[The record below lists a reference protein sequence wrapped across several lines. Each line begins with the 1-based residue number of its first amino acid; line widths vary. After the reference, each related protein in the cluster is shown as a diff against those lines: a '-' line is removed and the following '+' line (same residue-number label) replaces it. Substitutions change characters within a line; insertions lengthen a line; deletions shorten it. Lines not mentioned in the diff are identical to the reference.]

1 MMAISKPD
9 VIENRLLAALP
20 RKDRM
25 HMLAGCERVTLE
37 APQLLYEADQRIKY
51 VYFPLDCFASLIAS
65 TKGKDRLEVGMI
77 GNEGM
82 MGASL
87 VLGMDIPLLDVM
99 VQGTGT
105 ALRMK
110 NAAFKRELEHS
121 PALKRRLQ
129 HYAYVIMR
137 QLAQTAT
144 CMRFHL
150 VEERLARWLLMTQD
164 RAHSDILHLT
174 QEFLSYMLGVRR
186 VGISKAATSL
196 QQRHLI
202 SYSRGEIRILDRPG
216 LIEASC
222 QCYQADNEYYTQTL
236 EKESPR
242 RKTKLQEARPA
253 RHAPVT
259 NPSHLHKHNIS
270 SGSSP

>member
-1 MMAISKPD
+1 MVISKPD
-9 VIENRLLAALP
+9 VIENRLLAGLP

-25 HMLAGCERVTLE
+25 HVLAGCERVTLE
-37 APQLLYEADQRIKY
+37 APQLLYESLERIKF

-82 MGASL
+82 LGVPL
-87 VLGMDIPLLDVM
+87 VMGMDVPLMDIM
-99 VQGTGT
+99 IQGTGT

-110 NAAFKRELEHS
+110 NATFKRELEHS
-121 PALKRRLQ
+121 VTLRRRLQ
-129 HYAYVIMR
+129 HYAYVVLR

-164 RAHSDILHLT
+164 RAHSDVLHLT

-196 QQRHLI
+196 QQRQFI
-202 SYSRGEIRILDRPG
+202 RYSRGEIRILDRDG
-216 LIEASC
+216 LIGASC
-222 QCYQADNEYYTQTL
+222 PCYRADNEYYESVL
-236 EKESPR
+236 EKQPVA
-242 RKTKLQEARPA
+242 RKSRQLDRSKAKQP
-253 RHAPVT
+253 P
-259 NPSHLHKHNIS
+259 PSASQLRKHNLE
-270 SGSSP
+270 SGSAP

>member
-1 MMAISKPD
+1 MVISKPD

-37 APQLLYEADQRIKY
+37 APQLIYEAEKRIQF
-51 VYFPLDCFASLIAS
+51 VYFPLDCFASVIAS
-65 TKGKDRLEVGMI
+65 THGKDRLEVGMI

-82 MGASL
+82 VGAPLLMS
-87 VLGMDIPLLDVM
+87 MDVPLLDVM
-99 VQGTGT
+99 IQGTGT
-105 ALRMK
+105 ALRMR
-110 NAAFKRELEHS
+110 NALFKRELEYS
-121 PALKRRLQ
+121 SALRRRLQ
-129 HYAYVIMR
+129 NYAYVVMR
-137 QLAQTAT
+137 QLAQATT

-164 RAHSDILHLT
+164 RAHSDVLHLT

-196 QQRHLI
+196 QQRGLI
-202 SYSRGEIRILDRPG
+202 SYSRGEIRILDREG
-216 LIEASC
+216 LIEAAC
-222 QCYQADNEYYTQTL
+222 RCYRADIEYYANVL
-236 EKESPR
+236 EKPHSERTPHGQHR
-242 RKTKLQEARPA
+242 GQ
-253 RHAPVT
+253 HAPA
-259 NPSHLHKHNIS
+259 PSSNRMRKHNVA

>member
-9 VIENRLLAALP
+9 VIENRLLAGLP

-25 HMLAGCERVTLE
+25 HVLAGCERVTLE
-37 APQLLYEADQRIKY
+37 APQLLYESEERIKY

-82 MGASL
+82 MGSAL
-87 VLGMDIPLLDVM
+87 VLGMDAPMLDVM
-99 VQGTGT
+99 IQGTGT

-110 NAAFKRELEHS
+110 NATFKRELEHS
-121 PALKRRLQ
+121 SALKRRLQ
-129 HYAYVIMR
+129 HYSYVVMR

-196 QQRHLI
+196 QQRGLI
-202 SYSRGEIRILDRPG
+202 SYSRGEIRILDRNG
-216 LIEASC
+216 LIQAAC
-222 QCYQADNEYYTQTL
+222 QCYQADNEHYDKVL
-236 EKESPR
+236 EKKPSIRRPRHNDRNRARQPTSPGHL
-242 RKTKLQEARPA
+242 RKHT
-253 RHAPVT
+253 VV
-259 NPSHLHKHNIS
+259 